1 MSGASIKIGIS
12 PRNLPEPKFRTEPA
26 WRKPVV
32 EYPKDATVIEI
43 PYKWDRKPAKQGKK
57 EKQKPKPITIRKQK
71 QTPIKKEEPK
81 KEKPKRTYS
90 VLTGKERRN
99 WTEDEIEKLICMYN
113 DGASYIDIM
122 EAVRHSESSIATKL
136 TQLRSRGRIA
146 GVRSKDAW
154 TQEEVDTLL
163 TMKDQGHSLE
173 KISKALG
180 KSYASVWSK
189 NRKIEDKKECKKR

>member
-12 PRNLPEPKFRTEPA
+12 PRNLPVPKFRTEPA

-43 PYKWDRKPAKQGKK
+43 PYKWDRKPEKPGKK

-71 QTPIKKEEPK
+71 PKPAKKAEPK
-81 KEKPKRTYS
+81 KEKVKRTYS
-90 VLTGKERRN
+90 VLTGKERHG
-99 WTEDEIEKLICMYN
+99 WTEDEIEKLIRMYE
-113 DGASYIDIM
+113 DGASYIEIM

-136 TQLRSRGRIA
+136 TVLRKEGRITSI
-146 GVRSKDAW
+146 RSKEAW

-163 TMKDQGHSLE
+163 TMKAQGHNLE
-173 KISKALG
+173 QISKAMG
-180 KSYASVWSK
+180 KTYASVWCK
-189 NRKIEDKKECKKR
+189 YRKIKEKECEKE

>member
-1 MSGASIKIGIS
+1 MSGALMKIS
-12 PRNLPEPKFRTEPA
+12 PRDLPVPRIKTEPA
-26 WRKPVV
+26 WKKPVID
-32 EYPKDATVIEI
+32 YPKDATIIEI

-71 QTPIKKEEPK
+71 QTQVKKEEPK

-90 VLTGKERRN
+90 VLTGKERRS
-99 WTEDEIEKLICMYN
+99 WTEGEIEKLICMYN